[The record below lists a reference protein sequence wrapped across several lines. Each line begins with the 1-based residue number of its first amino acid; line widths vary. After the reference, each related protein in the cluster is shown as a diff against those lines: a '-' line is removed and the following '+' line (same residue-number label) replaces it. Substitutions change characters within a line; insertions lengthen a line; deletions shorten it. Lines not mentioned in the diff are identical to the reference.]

1 MKNKKLG
8 IALLTVVI
16 FTTIQARNDND
27 NRNDI
32 GSSLLFLPTVAVDAS
47 VDTVTLNQTQQT
59 RKYLDSRD
67 SRNNSE
73 NKRKSSSQEQ
83 QSRRKARSKDNE

>member
-8 IALLTVVI
+8 IALLALAV
-16 FTTIQARNDND
+16 FTTTQAESEN